1 MEYRKGGSHA
11 RGEYR
16 TPHGNSKAEAKGR
29 SSYQNHCERV
39 VKNIEERNVDMKWKS
54 SKQGLA
60 SAEDLT
66 INAPWGSHRSD

>member
-1 MEYRKGGSHA
+1 MHEVNIAHR
-11 RGEYR
+11 R
-16 TPHGNSKAEAKGR
+16 AEARGR
-29 SSYQNHCERV
+29 SSYQNNYERV
-39 VKNIEERNVDMKWKS
+39 VKNLEERNVDTKWKS